1 MINVKQMGAI
11 IKEVV
16 RIIQSLFGLIGV
28 VIGGLISYATQ
39 TMHQRRI
46 EKTNDKRD
54 KHIAYN
60 KFLLLEGRKT
70 PLVHKIHHGD
80 EVEFEWNTYVE
91 GTREV
96 LYENLHLFDVE
107 IVKNVL
113 EIDLI
118 EEEAEVMGP
127 EQHHT
132 EQIYY
137 LYSQIKTSIEKD
149 YKNDIN
155 KN

>member
-1 MINVKQMGAI
+1 MSA
-11 IKEVV
+11 
-16 RIIQSLFGLIGV
+16 IIQSLIGLSGV
-28 VIGGLISYATQ
+28 IVGGVISYAAQ
-39 TMHQRRI
+39 TMHQSRI
-46 EKTNDKRD
+46 EKRNNKRD

-70 PLVHKIHHGD
+70 PLIHAIHHG
-80 EVEFEWNTYVE
+80 EKVEFDSFTYIE
-91 GTREV
+91 GTRDV
-96 LYENLHLFDVE
+96 LYENLHLFDVK

-118 EEEAEVMGP
+118 AEEAEVMGP

-132 EQIYY
+132 DQIYH
-137 LYSQIKTSIEKD
+137 LYSQIKTSIVKD
-149 YKNDIN
+149 YESDIN